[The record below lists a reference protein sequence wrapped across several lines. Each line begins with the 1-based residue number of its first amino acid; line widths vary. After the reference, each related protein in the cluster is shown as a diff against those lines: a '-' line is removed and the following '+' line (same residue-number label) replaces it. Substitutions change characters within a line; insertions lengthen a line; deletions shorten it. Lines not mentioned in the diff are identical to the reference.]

1 MTDHILALTLTA
13 ATVGTLH
20 TVLGPDHYLPFA
32 MMARAGRWSR
42 AKTLAV
48 TLACGVAHILSSV
61 VLGAV
66 GIAAGVAVGR
76 LVRIESAR
84 GQWATYGLIAF
95 GLVYFLWGLRRAWK
109 NQPHTHLHVH
119 AVSSAASGSS
129 LTAHAHT
136 HTHHGNHAHVHEAPG
151 DGIRMTPWVLF
162 TIFVFGPCEPLIP
175 LLMYPAA
182 QHSVAGVVLVT
193 CVFGAATLVTMLA
206 CVLALKLGL
215 ERLPMGH
222 LERYTHAA
230 AGAALVLCGLAIQW
244 LGL

>member
-1 MTDHILALTLTA
+1 VSEDILALTLTA
-13 ATVGTLH
+13 ATLGALH
-20 TVLGPDHYLPFA
+20 TLLGPDHYLPFA
-32 MMARAGRWSR
+32 IMARAGGWSR
-42 AKTLAV
+42 TKTLAV

-76 LVRIESAR
+76 LVEIESAR

-95 GLVYFLWGLRRAWK
+95 GLVYFLWGLRRAWR
-109 NQPHTHLHVH
+109 NLPHSHLHLH
-119 AVSSAASGSS
+119 ADG
-129 LTAHAHT
+129 TAHAHT
-136 HTHHGNHAHVHEAPG
+136 HEHHDAHLHIHDAEHA
-151 DGIRMTPWVLF
+151 RTSLTPWVLF

-182 QHSVAGVVLVT
+182 QHSIAGVVLVT
-193 CVFGAATLVTMLA
+193 AVFGAATLATMLV
-206 CVLALKLGL
+206 CVLALQRGIH
-215 ERLPMGH
+215 RLPMAH

-230 AGAALVLCGLAIQW
+230 AGAALVLCGLMIQW